1 MLCFL
6 HPVFFMLSKQWMCPQ
21 SLFFFS
27 DAFEFRSG
35 VFQDSNFFSFFKRSL
50 ALCFSL
56 VKKQSCLLP
65 GQPAFLFSLT
75 SAICGRKAEWVR

>member
-35 VFQDSNFFSFFKRSL
+35 VFQDSNFFLFLKE
-50 ALCFSL
+50 
-56 VKKQSCLLP
+56 VLL
-65 GQPAFLFSLT
+65 FVFH
-75 SAICGRKAEWVR
+75 W